1 MAFLGLLRRPRATDE
16 SKIVSDRRAGCSA
29 DGGHHAR
36 LVTIAARGAEPRA
49 STAARPRAPSGTR
62 PERAREMSTDSATVD
77 RVVGLT
83 AASRPRPEPQAT
95 RWCQHRAAISGR
107 RYPSSAYRASRGG
120 CPALPRTSERR
131 VLCNAIAGTVTLTT
145 QTRLYRADCGE
156 LGGGVGRPPRLPR
169 GSLESSTRSRP
180 VPSTESGPVA
190 GKANRTA
197 HRFGRPPTSA
207 ARGQRNHP

>member
-1 MAFLGLLRRPRATDE
+1 MTRSRRNDRRGPAPTTAELAWHWGTLQRQPGRCYGVRMAFLGLMRRPRATDE

-49 STAARPRAPSGTR
+49 NTAARPRAASGTR

-120 CPALPRTSERR
+120 CPALPRTSGRR
-131 VLCNAIAGTVTLTT
+131 VL
-145 QTRLYRADCGE
+145 
-156 LGGGVGRPPRLPR
+156 
-169 GSLESSTRSRP
+169 
-180 VPSTESGPVA
+180 
-190 GKANRTA
+190 
-197 HRFGRPPTSA
+197 
-207 ARGQRNHP
+207 

>member
-1 MAFLGLLRRPRATDE
+1 MTGAARLPRPRSLPWRWGTLQREPGRCYGVRMAFLGLLRRPRATDE

-83 AASRPRPEPQAT
+83 AASRPRPDPQAT
-95 RWCQHRAAISGR
+95 RWCQPPGGDFWPEVPELCVPSRSR
-107 RYPSSAYRASRGG
+107 WVSSAS
-120 CPALPRTSERR
+120 PHQRT
-131 VLCNAIAGTVTLTT
+131 AGTL
-145 QTRLYRADCGE
+145 R
-156 LGGGVGRPPRLPR
+156 
-169 GSLESSTRSRP
+169 SLER
-180 VPSTESGPVA
+180 
-190 GKANRTA
+190 
-197 HRFGRPPTSA
+197 
-207 ARGQRNHP
+207 